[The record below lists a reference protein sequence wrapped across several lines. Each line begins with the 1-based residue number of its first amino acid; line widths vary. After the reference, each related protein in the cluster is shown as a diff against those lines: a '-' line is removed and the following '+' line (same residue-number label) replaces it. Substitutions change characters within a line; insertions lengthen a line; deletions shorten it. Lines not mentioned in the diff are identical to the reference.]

1 METSLTIENLLAIFQ
16 AMDRIKPIDR
26 SDYFNNYYREIVE
39 RLQNEQKMKSW
50 IEDKLKLTSQGT
62 SQQDEMLS
70 PEHIV
75 NAVEHY
81 FKLTGQGTSPEKES

>member
-1 METSLTIENLLAIFQ
+1 METTLTMENLLAIFQ

-50 IEDKLKLTSQGT
+50 IENKLKLAGQ
-62 SQQDEMLS
+62 E
-70 PEHIV
+70 
-75 NAVEHY
+75 
-81 FKLTGQGTSPEKES
+81 TGQEK

>member
-1 METSLTIENLLAIFQ
+1 METTLTMENLLAIFQ

-26 SDYFNNYYREIVE
+26 SKYFNDYYQEIVS
-39 RLQNEQKMKSW
+39 RLSEQAKVNEW
-50 IEDKLKLTSQGT
+50 IESNLKLTSPET
-62 SQQDEMLS
+62 SQQDEKLS

-81 FKLTGQGTSPEKES
+81 YKLTGPEKES